1 MSEFDHRN
9 FYRCLS
15 SSEKGLRNS
24 GLNGDSNPY
33 LCDAAAVLYQLSHQA
48 NWEQVIMWANY
59 KPVEVQIDDDNAGIF
74 RVHLKWGLEWVNLI
88 ITFFIAA

>member
-1 MSEFDHRN
+1 MSEFDHSN

-24 GLNGDSNPY
+24 GLNEDSNPD
-33 LCDAAAVLYQLSHQA
+33 LCDAGAVLYQLSHQA

-59 KPVEVQIDDDNAGIF
+59 KTGDVWIDDDNPGIF
-74 RVHLKWGLEWVNLI
+74 RVHLKYGSVY
-88 ITFFIAA
+88 TCG